1 MITVPGINAL
11 YSMFKSLEFIFVPV
25 LHIVFDILFPI
36 GRDSWQKKCRSV
48 TKYKYTYETK
58 VITGTAILQDKK
70 CFPNFKQTCVQLRV
84 PTYRVI
90 IKLK

>member
-1 MITVPGINAL
+1 MDLKYT
-11 YSMFKSLEFIFVPV
+11 FVLV
-25 LHIVFDILFPI
+25 LHIVFDILFII
-36 GRDSWQKKCRSV
+36 GQDSWQKKCRSV

-58 VITGTAILQDKK
+58 VITGTAVLQDKK

-90 IKLK
+90 SQFNLFD